1 MTTTRHVLPLVIGI
15 ALMLAGCGT
24 YVPEIQEIPGADS
37 ERLVQAIV
45 GSIKCEIRDAVVW
58 VINDDRTNALLYKQ
72 PRNTDWLLGWGAQ
85 LQLTLQVNE
94 QSAIS
99 PSGLYFPMNIFFLG
113 GGANL
118 SSSATRIDILNYY
131 YTVPEMYDSGK
142 YCTETLKVNN
152 RTNYPTGSLLI
163 QSDLKLREWLSDAV
177 RGLATDNISFGNKNA
192 KNTISHEAK
201 FEIITSGNITP
212 TWKLV
217 HATINPNSPLFS
229 ASRDR
234 THDLLIT
241 FGPNDPATKSL
252 GVGTPAANT
261 NLASQIGISNG
272 IHING
277 GLP

>member
-15 ALMLAGCGT
+15 ALMVAGCGT

-45 GSIKCEIRDAVVW
+45 GSIKCEIKDAIVW
-58 VINDDRTNALLYKQ
+58 VINDDRTNALTYAQ
-72 PRNTDWLLGWGAQ
+72 PINTNWLLDWGAQ
-85 LQLTLQVNE
+85 IQVTLQVNE
-94 QSAIS
+94 QSTIS

-113 GGANL
+113 GSVSL
-118 SSSATRIDILNYY
+118 SSSATRINILNYY
-131 YTVPEMYDSGK
+131 YTVPEMYNNGK
-142 YCTETLKVNN
+142 YCTEAVKNNN
-152 RTNYPTGSLLI
+152 RTNYPAGSLLI
-163 QSDLKLREWLSDAV
+163 QSDLKLREWLLTAV
-177 RGLATDNISFGNKNA
+177 RGLATDNISFDNKNA
-192 KNTISHEAK
+192 KNSISHEVK
-201 FEIITSGNITP
+201 FEIITSGNVTP

-229 ASRDR
+229 TSRDR

-241 FGPNDPATKSL
+241 FGPNDSATKSL

>member
-15 ALMLAGCGT
+15 ALMVAGCGT

-45 GSIKCEIRDAVVW
+45 GSIKCEIKDAIVW
-58 VINDDRTNALLYKQ
+58 VINDDRTNALTYAQ
-72 PRNTDWLLGWGAQ
+72 PINTNWLLDWGAQ
-85 LQLTLQVNE
+85 IQVTLQVNE
-94 QSAIS
+94 QSTIS

-113 GGANL
+113 GSVSL
-118 SSSATRIDILNYY
+118 SSSATRINILNYY
-131 YTVPEMYDSGK
+131 YTVPEMYNNGK
-142 YCTETLKVNN
+142 YCTETVKNNN

-163 QSDLKLREWLSDAV
+163 QSDLKLREWLLTAV
-177 RGLATDNISFGNKNA
+177 RGLATDNISFDNKNA
-192 KNTISHEAK
+192 KNSISHEVK
-201 FEIITSGNITP
+201 FEIITSGNVTP

-217 HATINPNSPLFS
+217 HAAINPNSPLFS
-229 ASRDR
+229 TSRDR

-241 FGPNDPATKSL
+241 FGPNDSATKSL

>member
-1 MTTTRHVLPLVIGI
+1 MTTTRHVLPLVMGI
-15 ALMLAGCGT
+15 ALMVAGCGT

-45 GSIKCEIRDAVVW
+45 GSIKCEIKDAIVW
-58 VINDDRTNALLYKQ
+58 VINDDRTNALTYAQ
-72 PRNTDWLLGWGAQ
+72 PINTNWLLDWGAQ
-85 LQLTLQVNE
+85 IQVTLQVNE
-94 QSAIS
+94 QSTIS

-113 GGANL
+113 GSVSL
-118 SSSATRIDILNYY
+118 SSSATRINILNYY
-131 YTVPEMYDSGK
+131 YTVPEMYNNGK
-142 YCTETLKVNN
+142 YCTEAVKNNN
-152 RTNYPTGSLLI
+152 RTNYPAGSLLI
-163 QSDLKLREWLSDAV
+163 QSDLKLREWLLTAV
-177 RGLATDNISFGNKNA
+177 RGLATDNISFDNKNA
-192 KNTISHEAK
+192 KNSISHEVK
-201 FEIITSGNITP
+201 FEIITSGNVTP

-229 ASRDR
+229 TSRDR

-241 FGPNDPATKSL
+241 FGPNDSATKSL

>member
-1 MTTTRHVLPLVIGI
+1 MV
-15 ALMLAGCGT
+15 AGCGT
-24 YVPEIQEIPGADS
+24 YVPAIQEIPGADS

-45 GSIKCEIRDAVVW
+45 GSIKCEIKDAVVW
-58 VINDDRTNALLYKQ
+58 LINDDRTNALLYKQ
-72 PRNTDWLLGWGAQ
+72 PRTTDWLLDWGAQ
-85 LQLTLQVNE
+85 VQVTLQVNE

-99 PSGLYFPMNIFFLG
+99 PSGLYFPMNIFFLN

-131 YTVPEMYDSGK
+131 YTVPEMYGSGK
-142 YCTETLKVNN
+142 YCTETLKMNN

-163 QSDLKLREWLSDAV
+163 QSDLKVKEWLSDVV
-177 RGLATDNISFGNKNA
+177 RGLATDNISFANKNA
-192 KNTISHEAK
+192 KNAISHEVK

-212 TWKLV
+212 MWKLV
-217 HATINPNSPLFS
+217 HATINPNSPLLS

-241 FGPNDPATKSL
+241 FGPNDPATDSL

-272 IHING
+272 IHVNG
-277 GLP
+277 GSP